1 MSTEEKRCVGQRKGG
16 TSMQEL
22 QLISTRRLD
31 VIDITRKPDKP
42 KRRVELTVA
51 HGAMLGIILA
61 ELLLIAA
68 LIPV

>member
-1 MSTEEKRCVGQRKGG
+1 MK
-16 TSMQEL
+16 EL

-31 VIDITRKPDKP
+31 VIDITRKPDKA
-42 KRRVELTVA
+42 KRIVELTVA

-61 ELLLIAA
+61 ELLLIAV

>member
-1 MSTEEKRCVGQRKGG
+1 MK
-16 TSMQEL
+16 EL
-22 QLISTRRLD
+22 QLISTRRLE

-42 KRRVELTVA
+42 KRRAEFTVA

-61 ELLLIAA
+61 ELLLIAV

>member
-1 MSTEEKRCVGQRKGG
+1 MK
-16 TSMQEL
+16 EL
-22 QLISTRRLD
+22 QLISTRRLE

>member
-1 MSTEEKRCVGQRKGG
+1 MK
-16 TSMQEL
+16 EL
-22 QLISTRRLD
+22 QLISTRRLE

-42 KRRVELTVA
+42 EHRAELTVV

-61 ELLLIAA
+61 ELLMIAV

>member
-1 MSTEEKRCVGQRKGG
+1 
-16 TSMQEL
+16 MQEL

-31 VIDITRKPDKP
+31 VIDTTRKQDKP

-61 ELLLIAA
+61 ELLLIAV

>member
-1 MSTEEKRCVGQRKGG
+1 
-16 TSMQEL
+16 MQEL

-31 VIDITRKPDKP
+31 VIDIARKPDKP

-61 ELLLIAA
+61 ELLLIAV

>member
-1 MSTEEKRCVGQRKGG
+1 MK
-16 TSMQEL
+16 EL

-42 KRRVELTVA
+42 KRKHEELTVV

-61 ELLLIAA
+61 ELLMIAV

>member
-1 MSTEEKRCVGQRKGG
+1 MK
-16 TSMQEL
+16 EL

>member
-1 MSTEEKRCVGQRKGG
+1 
-16 TSMQEL
+16 MQEL

-42 KRRVELTVA
+42 KRRVELAVA
-51 HGAMLGIILA
+51 HGAMLGVILA
-61 ELLLIAA
+61 ELLLIAV

>member
-1 MSTEEKRCVGQRKGG
+1 
-16 TSMQEL
+16 MQEL

-42 KRRVELTVA
+42 KRRAELTVV
-51 HGAMLGIILA
+51 HGAMLGVILA
-61 ELLLIAA
+61 ELLVIAV